1 MISLYVA
8 FKTRKGIFIQKIG
21 VIQSFDM
28 WDIYNIQI
36 YEIGD
41 IIGLHWCNA
50 AETSIFFLRDIFC
63 NFITSIQ
70 NRKQNWVEKLSN
82 SSFYRG
88 RYNHNYLSEV
98 PFDKNLKGLISLI
111 YSDKLDQVKN
121 TARALNKTTIWNKS
135 FNKSHIE
142 RNNWIERPQLISYI
156 VIHFPYCWSFR
167 WNTNMPT

>member
-1 MISLYVA
+1 MQ
-8 FKTRKGIFIQKIG
+8 QKK
-21 VIQSFDM
+21 V
-28 WDIYNIQI
+28 Y
-36 YEIGD
+36 
-41 IIGLHWCNA
+41 
-50 AETSIFFLRDIFC
+50 FFLRYIFC

-156 VIHFPYCWSFR
+156 VNSFSLFLFSPAKYKYV
-167 WNTNMPT
+167 NITFSEHTQHLSL

>member
-1 MISLYVA
+1 MQ
-8 FKTRKGIFIQKIG
+8 QKQ
-21 VIQSFDM
+21 V
-28 WDIYNIQI
+28 Y
-36 YEIGD
+36 
-41 IIGLHWCNA
+41 
-50 AETSIFFLRDIFC
+50 FFLRYIFC

-156 VIHFPYCWSFR
+156 VIHFPYDCVLIKNCSYLVLYVFLHWR
-167 WNTNMPT
+167 HGI

>member
-1 MISLYVA
+1 MQ
-8 FKTRKGIFIQKIG
+8 QKK
-21 VIQSFDM
+21 V
-28 WDIYNIQI
+28 Y
-36 YEIGD
+36 
-41 IIGLHWCNA
+41 
-50 AETSIFFLRDIFC
+50 FFLRYIFC

-70 NRKQNWVEKLSN
+70 NRKPNWVEKLSN

-135 FNKSHIE
+135 FSKSHIE

-156 VIHFPYCWSFR
+156 VIHFPYFCSAL
-167 WNTNMPT
+167 WNTNIST